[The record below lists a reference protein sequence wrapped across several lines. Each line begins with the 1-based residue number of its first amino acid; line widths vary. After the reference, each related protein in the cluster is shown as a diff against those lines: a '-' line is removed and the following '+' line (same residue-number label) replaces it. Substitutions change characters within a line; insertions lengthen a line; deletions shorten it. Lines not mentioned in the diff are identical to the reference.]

1 MRELIEIFKALS
13 DPNRLRMVRMLMEG
27 ELCVCELE
35 NILGISQS
43 NISHQ
48 LRILRGAG
56 LVKDRREGKWVFYSL
71 EDNPYLKVL
80 SPAIRDWMEGKEV
93 TKQDLQK
100 VGMCLNSAEM
110 DRCKRLETEVNFDPS
125 SLNRGGQG

>member
-1 MRELIEIFKALS
+1 MRDLTEIFKALS
-13 DPNRLRMVRMLMEG
+13 DPNRLRVVRMLMEG

-35 NILGISQS
+35 NILGTSQS

-71 EDNPYLKVL
+71 EDNPYLQVL
-80 SPAIRDWMEGKEV
+80 SPAIRDWMEGEEV
-93 TKQDLQK
+93 TREDLKK
-100 VGMCLNSAEM
+100 VGRCLNSTEM
-110 DRCKRLETEVNFDPS
+110 ERCKLLEGES
-125 SLNRGGQG
+125 